1 MLQYHKPKF
10 LKESKV
16 KYSVKNPIPGFENI
30 KEVEITKIDD
40 FFVKMQDVDS
50 KTSFTMINPYAL
62 RPDYEFD
69 IPTPYKN
76 LLEIDENSKLEL
88 YAIVAISS
96 PIEESTVNF
105 LAPVLCNTTS
115 ATLAQIVLDNRYYPN
130 FGQAEKISNYVQK
143 Q

>member
-1 MLQYHKPKF
+1 MKF
-10 LKESKV
+10 
-16 KYSVKNPIPGFENI
+16 SVKNPIPGFENI

-50 KTSFTMINPYAL
+50 QTSFTMINPYAL
-62 RPDYEFD
+62 RPEYEFD

-76 LLEIDENSKLEL
+76 LLEITDESQLEL
-88 YAIVAISS
+88 YTIVALSS
-96 PIEESTVNF
+96 PIEESTVIF

-115 ATLAQIVLDNRYYPN
+115 GILVQFVLDIRYYPY

>member
-1 MLQYHKPKF
+1 MSLNNSNPYNDF
-10 LKESKV
+10 LGLMRDEGKH
-16 KYSVKNPIPGFENI
+16 YNPLTPLVG
-30 KEVEITKIDD
+30 KITKIDD

-76 LLEIDENSKLEL
+76 LLQIDDNSKLEL

-130 FGQAEKISNYVQK
+130 FGQAEKISAYVKK

>member
-1 MLQYHKPKF
+1 MKF
-10 LKESKV
+10 
-16 KYSVKNPIPGFENI
+16 SVKNPIPGFENI

-50 KTSFTMINPYAL
+50 QTSFTMINPYAL
-62 RPDYEFD
+62 RPEYEFD

-76 LLEIDENSKLEL
+76 LLEIADESQLEL
-88 YAIVAISS
+88 YTIVALSS

-115 ATLAQIVLDNRYYPN
+115 GTLAQIVLDNRYYPN

>member
-1 MLQYHKPKF
+1 MKF
-10 LKESKV
+10 
-16 KYSVKNPIPGFENI
+16 SVKNPIPGFENI

-76 LLEIDENSKLEL
+76 LLQIDDNSKLEL

-105 LAPVLCNTTS
+105 LAPVLCNTTA

-130 FGQAEKISNYVQK
+130 FGQAEKISAYVQK